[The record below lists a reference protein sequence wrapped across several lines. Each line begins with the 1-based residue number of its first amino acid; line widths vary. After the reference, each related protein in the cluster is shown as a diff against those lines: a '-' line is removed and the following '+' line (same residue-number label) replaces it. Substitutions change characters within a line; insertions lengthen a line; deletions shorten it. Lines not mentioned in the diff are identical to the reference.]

1 MKIFLTLIL
10 ALTIQFGFAQDTIK
24 QIDTTNKVITVY
36 PLPVE
41 MFNILKT
48 KGSGIEATMY
58 QSSKTFTLP
67 GLKGTNYFLSFL
79 QGVATTEFNTQNTA
93 YLMVLVD
100 DDFYMDAE
108 VSISDTSSYIIFKKD
123 GVKYYNRLTPEGVAF
138 FKRFM

>member
-58 QSSKTFTLP
+58 QSS
-67 GLKGTNYFLSFL
+67 
-79 QGVATTEFNTQNTA
+79 GVATTEFNAQNTA